1 MSGLADM
8 RVAAMCAAAYLI
20 GAIPFGLLV
29 GRLRGVDVRRH
40 GSGNI
45 GATNVGRV
53 LGRPWG
59 VLVFLLDAGKCLA
72 VMAGARWTARACG
85 FAAPGAASSWLL
97 FAAGLLAIVGNVA
110 PVYLRFRGGKGV
122 ASSVGVMLGVWPE
135 LAVPG
140 LVCLLV
146 WGAIVKTTRYVSL
159 ASIVAAIAHP
169 LVMLAGLPLFN
180 RTVADI
186 YPLLLLSGLLAA
198 VIVFRHRQN
207 IQRLVAGTEKK
218 VGG

>member
-1 MSGLADM
+1 M
-8 RVAAMCAAAYLI
+8 RVAALCVAAYLI

-29 GRLRGVDVRRH
+29 GFARGVDVRRH

-53 LGRPWG
+53 LGRRWG
-59 VLVFLLDAGKCLA
+59 VLVFLLDAGKCLG
-72 VMAGARWTARACG
+72 VMSAARWTARWCG
-85 FAAPGAASSWLL
+85 FAVPGAASSWLL
-97 FAAGLLAIVGNVA
+97 FGAGLLAIAGNVA

-140 LVCLLV
+140 LVCLLLWV
-146 WGAIVKTTRYVSL
+146 AIVKTTRYVSL
-159 ASIVAAIAHP
+159 ASIVAALAHP
-169 LVMLAGLPLFN
+169 LVMLAGLPLFE
-180 RTVADI
+180 RTIYDI
-186 YPLLLLSGLLAA
+186 YPLLLLSAILAV

-207 IQRLVAGTEKK
+207 IRRLLAGTEQK
-218 VGG
+218 VRASE